1 MEVIKY
7 GIIGAVAGLLSSCWG
22 AYKDSLYE
30 RFESQRFIRS
40 VIVGLALGISLF
52 FFLDFHQ
59 IIGTNLGVVFA
70 VVVTLERIFTEF
82 IKAFLREE
90 KQDKY
95 QIPSRLH
102 ILGKTVENKS
112 LRLVLGILFLGL
124 VYLLFSMPT
133 ILRIDFGNPQLNGLF
148 WGFFAGLV
156 GSASGGAWKDAPIEG
171 FERIKFF
178 RSPIASG
185 IWGIIFSFFTNNMS
199 LLLVASLGG
208 ERMLVELYKTFIV
221 QKVPGKF
228 KATKPAFPEWREKR
242 KNLIIPYFMTWIVFF
257 YYLLS

>member
-1 MEVIKY
+1 MELIKY
-7 GIIGAVAGLLSSCWG
+7 GIIGAVSGLLSSCWG

-30 RFESQRFIRS
+30 HFQSQRFIRS
-40 VIVGLALGISLF
+40 IVAGSSLGILLF
-52 FFLDFHQ
+52 FFFQYFQ
-59 IIGTNLGVVFA
+59 ITGVNLGVVFA
-70 VVVTLERIFTEF
+70 VIVTLERIFTESF
-82 IKAFLREE
+82 KAFVREE

-95 QIPSRLH
+95 KIPSRLH
-102 ILGKTVENKS
+102 IFGNTIDNKS
-112 LRLVLGILFLGL
+112 LRLFIGVAFLFLIS
-124 VYLLFSMPT
+124 LLFSMPS
-133 ILRIDFGNPQLNGLF
+133 ILTIDFGNHQLNGLF

-185 IWGIIFSFFTNNMS
+185 IWGIIFSFFTFNYS

-228 KATKPAFPEWREKR
+228 KATKPAFLEWKEKR
-242 KNLIIPYFMTWIVFF
+242 KKFIIPYFITWIVFF
-257 YYLLS
+257 FLLFS